1 MTGDEK
7 SGIMHT
13 STAQVPFSKPD
24 MKASIVGVAL
34 WGYHSRIIRELN

>member
-24 MKASIVGVAL
+24 MNWGSAL
-34 WGYHSRIIRELN
+34 GIS